1 VQPSPS
7 HPNSAGTS
15 RKVLDLWQSGENK
28 EETERL
34 IKKEVRKR
42 RREKKEKDGERERR
56 TEAKQNHLKEQKK
69 KGMDA
74 LRKYKSP
81 TR

>member
-1 VQPSPS
+1 M
-7 HPNSAGTS
+7 
-15 RKVLDLWQSGENK
+15 
-28 EETERL
+28 
-34 IKKEVRKR
+34 RKR